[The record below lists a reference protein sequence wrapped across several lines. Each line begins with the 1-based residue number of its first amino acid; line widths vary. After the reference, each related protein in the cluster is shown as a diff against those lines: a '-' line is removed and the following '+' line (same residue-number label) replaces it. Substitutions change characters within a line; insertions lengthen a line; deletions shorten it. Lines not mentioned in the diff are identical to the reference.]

1 MQMDEKTVTKIAKL
15 ARIRVRDD
23 EKAHYANELS
33 TIFKWIE
40 QLQEVNTDG
49 VPIMTSVVEAALP
62 MRKDVVTDGGYVR
75 DVLANAPKSDFD
87 SFVVPKV
94 VDQG

>member
-1 MQMDEKTVTKIAKL
+1 MDEKTLIKIAKL
-15 ARIRVRDD
+15 ARIRVRED
-23 EKAHYANELS
+23 ELAHYAAELS
-33 TIFKWIE
+33 TIFGWIE

-49 VPIMTSVVEAALP
+49 VPIMTSVVNVAAP
-62 MRKDVVTDGGYVR
+62 MRKDVISDGGYTKE
-75 DVLANAPKSDFD
+75 VLANAPKSDFD

>member
-1 MQMDEKTVTKIAKL
+1 MDEKTVTKIAKL

-62 MRKDVVTDGGYVR
+62 MRKDVVTDGGYTK

>member
-1 MQMDEKTVTKIAKL
+1 MQMDEKTLIKIAKL
-15 ARIRVRDD
+15 ARIRVRED
-23 EKAHYANELS
+23 ERAHYAAELS
-33 TIFKWIE
+33 TIFGWIE

-49 VPIMTSVVEAALP
+49 VAIMTSVVNMPAP
-62 MRKDVVTDGGYVR
+62 MRADAVTDGGYTKE
-75 DVLANAPKSDFD
+75 VLANAPKADFD